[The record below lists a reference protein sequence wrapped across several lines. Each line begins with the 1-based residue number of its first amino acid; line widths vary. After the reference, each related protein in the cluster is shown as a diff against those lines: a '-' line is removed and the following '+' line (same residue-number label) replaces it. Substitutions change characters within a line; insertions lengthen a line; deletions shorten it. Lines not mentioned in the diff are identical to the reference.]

1 MNNTTKHT
9 KHHTTPEMESLRN
22 QMQQLNA
29 ELEDMQERFADLE
42 DNENPWDIWPYSW
55 AIFGWQKTREC
66 FHSVQCSM
74 AQRARSQGNAS
85 DLDKGEMSVCA

>member
-1 MNNTTKHT
+1 
-9 KHHTTPEMESLRN
+9 MESLRH

-29 ELEDMQERFADLE
+29 ELQDMQERFADLE
-42 DNENPWDIWPYSW
+42 DNENPWDVWPYSW

-74 AQRARSQGNAS
+74 AQRAQKDADSNNCDAS
-85 DLDKGEMSVCA
+85 EMPVLRMT

>member
-1 MNNTTKHT
+1 
-9 KHHTTPEMESLRN
+9 MESLRH

-29 ELEDMQERFADLE
+29 ELQDMQERFADLE

-55 AIFGWQKTREC
+55 AIFGWQKTRSC

-74 AQRARSQGNAS
+74 AQRGGKADNARDCEAN
-85 DLDKGEMSVCA
+85 EMSVLRLT

>member
-1 MNNTTKHT
+1 MNNTIK
-9 KHHTTPEMESLRN
+9 HTTPEMESLRT

-29 ELEDMQERFADLE
+29 ELQDMQERFADLE
-42 DNENPWDIWPYSW
+42 DNENPWDVWPYSW

-74 AQRARSQGNAS
+74 AQRAGKVDNSNDCDA
-85 DLDKGEMSVCA
+85 GEMPALRLT